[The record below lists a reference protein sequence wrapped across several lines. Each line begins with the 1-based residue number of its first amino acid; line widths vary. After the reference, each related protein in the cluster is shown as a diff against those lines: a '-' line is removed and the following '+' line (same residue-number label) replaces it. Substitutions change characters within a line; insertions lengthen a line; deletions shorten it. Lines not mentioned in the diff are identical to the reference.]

1 MIVIR
6 IVFPVPLLFVPC
18 GQIQDYRNWLW
29 GYRDALVVMLMGY
42 GEKILSQFKER
53 RSLARTCIAQD
64 KKPMTVGKDLTQAGL
79 ILIR

>member
-1 MIVIR
+1 MIAIR
-6 IVFPVPLLFVPC
+6 IISPVFLLFAPC

-29 GYRDALVVMLMGY
+29 GYRDALIVMLTGY

-53 RSLARTCIAQD
+53 RSLARACIAQD
-64 KKPMTVGKDLTQAGL
+64 KKPVTVGKDLTQAGL